1 MNPKSKE
8 NEEHVDSSSEVE
20 DQEKEYTVEKVLN
33 KRVRYG
39 KVEYLL
45 KWIGY
50 SDLDNTWEPEENLH
64 CGELVEEFEEKLKQE
79 MKKTQPERSH
89 KQTLSSNSTVTSCAS
104 SDAGPSE
111 ECKMSSLPFIKSKK
125 SDESD
130 KHDEIKDAVIGDG
143 EQNGVSENMANDDD
157 DVEPEKVPEKILGVS
172 NRYDGLLFL
181 IKWKDI
187 EEADIILADKAKLK
201 FPQIVINFYE
211 ERLQLSPSSKNL
223 NGV

>member
-8 NEEHVDSSSEVE
+8 NEEHVDSNSEVE
-20 DQEKEYTVEKVLN
+20 DQEQEYTVEKILD

-39 KVEYLL
+39 KVEYFL
-45 KWIGY
+45 KWSGY

-64 CGELVEEFEEKLKQE
+64 CGELVEEFEENLKQE

-89 KQTLSSNSTVTSCAS
+89 KHTLSSNSTVTICAS

-111 ECKMSSLPFIKSKK
+111 EREISSLQFLKSEK

-143 EQNGVSENMANDDD
+143 EQNGVSENKANDDD
-157 DVEPEKVPEKILGVS
+157 DVEPEKIPDKILGVS
-172 NRYDGLLFL
+172 NSGDELMYLL
-181 IKWKDI
+181 KWKENNKTDL
-187 EEADIILADKAKLK
+187 ILAKEAKLR
-201 FPQIVINFYE
+201 FPQIVINYYE
-211 ERLQLSPSSKNL
+211 ERL
-223 NGV
+223 

>member
-8 NEEHVDSSSEVE
+8 NEEHVDSNSEVE
-20 DQEKEYTVEKVLN
+20 DQEQEYTVEKILD

-39 KVEYLL
+39 KVEYFL
-45 KWIGY
+45 KWSGY

-64 CGELVEEFEEKLKQE
+64 CGELVEEFEENLKQE

-89 KQTLSSNSTVTSCAS
+89 KHTLSSNSTVTICAS

-111 ECKMSSLPFIKSKK
+111 EREISSLQFLKSEK

-143 EQNGVSENMANDDD
+143 EQNGVSENKANDDD
-157 DVEPEKVPEKILGVS
+157 DVEPEKIPDKILGVS
-172 NRYDGLLFL
+172 NSGDELMYLL
-181 IKWKDI
+181 KWKENDKT
-187 EEADIILADKAKLK
+187 DLILAKEAKLR
-201 FPQIVINFYE
+201 FPQIVINYYE
-211 ERLQLSPSSKNL
+211 ERL
-223 NGV
+223 